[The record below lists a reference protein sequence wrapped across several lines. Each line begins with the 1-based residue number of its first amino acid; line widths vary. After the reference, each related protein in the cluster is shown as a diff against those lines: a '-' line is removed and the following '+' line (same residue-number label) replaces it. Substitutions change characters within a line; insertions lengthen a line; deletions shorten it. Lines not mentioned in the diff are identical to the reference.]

1 MRKRTN
7 QTSFIE
13 FHSSYL
19 IVAMGFILTG
29 NYLTLVVF
37 SVLILIHEFGHT
49 VMAFL
54 LHVKVK
60 KIIIYPFGG
69 MTVLSSMINLDSVKE
84 LLIALAGVMMQMLGY
99 LMICYFGRLG
109 LIRDVTIELFTLYN
123 SRMIFFNLMPIYPL
137 DGGRI
142 LQLLLSCFFP
152 YQIANLFITFISFL
166 VLFLLLFLQIYFVNY
181 SNIMVYL
188 LLFTY
193 IIKFYDRRHDLYYR
207 FLMERYLYSFMFDRV
222 KKINNYHYM
231 YKDRKH
237 IIDDGIKKWE
247 EKDFLQY
254 LFHHNKN

>member
-19 IVAMGFILTG
+19 IVAMGFILIG

-142 LQLLLSCFFP
+142 LP
-152 YQIANLFITFISFL
+152 I
-166 VLFLLLFLQIYFVNY
+166 FLLLL
-181 SNIMVYL
+181 
-188 LLFTY
+188 
-193 IIKFYDRRHDLYYR
+193 
-207 FLMERYLYSFMFDRV
+207 
-222 KKINNYHYM
+222 
-231 YKDRKH
+231 
-237 IIDDGIKKWE
+237 
-247 EKDFLQY
+247 Y
-254 LFHHNKN
+254 LFWFYFYFCFYKFILLIILIL